1 MASPKNDYNL
11 FREICDI
18 VSSDRLVCI
27 TGSGISSTLKQ
38 EKDKSKSLPTWL
50 DLLLRMNIELS
61 LYLNIEEKDDL
72 NRLLTENASGTA
84 LIEAASILR
93 NGRETKFDELFRSE
107 VTPENRKT
115 TETHRALLRIHP
127 RGIIT
132 FNYDLAHENS
142 INETGL
148 SSNWEKL
155 LPYDEEKIRKLLQ
168 NNLDHPFLLKA
179 HGSIDSKEPLILT
192 KDTYR
197 DLSIKNPAYRAFVQ
211 NILTNFDLLIVGF
224 SLNDPDFEMLIQ
236 DVIVRFGSAVRKIIV
251 IRRETIGYDDAKIA
265 KQKDVLARY
274 QRDALLKR
282 QLGIYTYY
290 VDKYDDIPNEIASF
304 LENSGPELERIIN
317 NCLSEDSAKRT
328 AAHKELRQLG
338 TAGKARA
345 SAVIREKICSLVR
358 NNFKRDVW
366 DLSELVYSLGKIDPN
381 MSGNK
386 KTLLYVIENSK
397 FTEPVAHSLLA
408 LLEAFEVSDLKYLEK
423 ISAKIIKN
431 PLIENED
438 NPDPPHRIATYIDF
452 VSTYINAKYSSRK
465 L

>member
-1 MASPKNDYNL
+1 MVSPKNDYNL

-148 SSNWEKL
+148 SSDWEKL

-197 DLSIKNPAYRAFVQ
+197 DLSTCV
-211 NILTNFDLLIVGF
+211 
-224 SLNDPDFEMLIQ
+224 
-236 DVIVRFGSAVRKIIV
+236 FG
-251 IRRETIGYDDAKIA
+251 
-265 KQKDVLARY
+265 
-274 QRDALLKR
+274 
-282 QLGIYTYY
+282 
-290 VDKYDDIPNEIASF
+290 
-304 LENSGPELERIIN
+304 
-317 NCLSEDSAKRT
+317 
-328 AAHKELRQLG
+328 
-338 TAGKARA
+338 
-345 SAVIREKICSLVR
+345 
-358 NNFKRDVW
+358 
-366 DLSELVYSLGKIDPN
+366 
-381 MSGNK
+381 
-386 KTLLYVIENSK
+386 
-397 FTEPVAHSLLA
+397 
-408 LLEAFEVSDLKYLEK
+408 
-423 ISAKIIKN
+423 
-431 PLIENED
+431 
-438 NPDPPHRIATYIDF
+438 
-452 VSTYINAKYSSRK
+452 
-465 L
+465 